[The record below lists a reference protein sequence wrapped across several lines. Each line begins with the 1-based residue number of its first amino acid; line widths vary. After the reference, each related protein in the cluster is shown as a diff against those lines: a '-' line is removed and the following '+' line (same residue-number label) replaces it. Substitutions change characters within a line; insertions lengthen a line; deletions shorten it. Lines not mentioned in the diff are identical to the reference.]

1 MATVRNIRN
10 LLLSG
15 ISVNHVNKVCKYISN
30 DVAVSR
36 GKMFPFQYF
45 TAYDVLNEVKEIKE
59 DKPQVRRKKKDENEE
74 KKEKWMVEKEKK
86 RKEMIENINLKHVE
100 AVQKALDKAV
110 NIAAKRNIPPLK
122 VSSTGYDWLI

>member
-15 ISVNHVNKVCKYISN
+15 ISVNHVSKVCKYISN

-59 DKPQVRRKKKDENEE
+59 DKPQVRRKKKDDNEE

-122 VSSTGYDWLI
+122 VSM